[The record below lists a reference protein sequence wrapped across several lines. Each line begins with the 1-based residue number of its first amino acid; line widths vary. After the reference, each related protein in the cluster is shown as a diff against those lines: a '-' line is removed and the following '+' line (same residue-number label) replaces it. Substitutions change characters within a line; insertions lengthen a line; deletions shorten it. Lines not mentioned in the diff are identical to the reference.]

1 MDDDPQGPSVP
12 VDGPKA
18 RVVCRDLTSPER
30 SIEFQMLP
38 WKATSEGRLL
48 MLSPLVLIRRVS
60 TEGSSNRLF
69 CFLSNRTPHDSK
81 TSAWGRG
88 RKGLDGMRKL
98 GGSSRIIRWAGRIVK
113 PGAYGGN
120 P

>member
-1 MDDDPQGPSVP
+1 MEDDPQGPSVS
-12 VDGPKA
+12 VDGLKT
-18 RVVCRDLTSPER
+18 RVVYWDLTSPER
-30 SIEFQMLP
+30 SIECQPLP

>member
-1 MDDDPQGPSVP
+1 MRPFKSISGPGISGVP
-12 VDGPKA
+12 LPG
-18 RVVCRDLTSPER
+18 
-30 SIEFQMLP
+30 IEL
-38 WKATSEGRLL
+38 K
-48 MLSPLVLIRRVS
+48 
-60 TEGSSNRLF
+60 RLF
-69 CFLSNRTPHDSK
+69 CFQLSNRTPHDSK

-113 PGAYGGN
+113 PGAYGEN

>member
-1 MDDDPQGPSVP
+1 MEDDSEGPLVST
-12 VDGPKA
+12 DGLKA
-18 RVVCRDLTSPER
+18 RVVCRGLTSPQR
-30 SIEFQMLP
+30 SIECELLP

-69 CFLSNRTPHDSK
+69 CFLGNRTPHDSK